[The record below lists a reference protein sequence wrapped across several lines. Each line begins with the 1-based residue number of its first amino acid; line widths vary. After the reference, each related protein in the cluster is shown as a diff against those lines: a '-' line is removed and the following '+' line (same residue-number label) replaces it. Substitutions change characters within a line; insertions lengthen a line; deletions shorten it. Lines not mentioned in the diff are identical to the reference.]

1 MKEELFKYLQTNTGA
16 LSLKDIVVG
25 FIVSIII
32 GMIIYV
38 SYRFS
43 HSAAVY
49 SKKFNVS
56 LVMITLVTTMVMTVI
71 GDNVALSLGMVGALS
86 IVRFR
91 TAIKDSRD
99 TAYIFWCVAAGISCG
114 VQDYTVAG
122 IGSGIIFL
130 VMLIL
135 GNTNNND
142 RYLLIVRGNSSAVA
156 DVKLTIKDYY
166 NGKARFCVENV
177 NQEKLE
183 EIYEISETLMNMAD
197 GKNIKPIREQLFA
210 IKGVESVNL
219 VCQND
224 EINR

>member
-1 MKEELFKYLQTNTGA
+1 MKEELLKYMQTNSGA
-16 LSLKDIVVG
+16 LSLKTILIGFGVS
-25 FIVSIII
+25 FIV
-32 GMIIYV
+32 GMIIFI

-56 LVMITLVTTMVMTVI
+56 LVMITLVTTLVMTVI

-114 VQDYTVAG
+114 VQDYMVAG
-122 IGSGIIFL
+122 VGSGVIFL
-130 VMLIL
+130 VMLLI

-142 RYLLIVRGNSSAVA
+142 RYLLIVRGDKVITDKVSELIS
-156 DVKLTIKDYY
+156 TYY

-177 NQEKLE
+177 NNETAE
-183 EIYEISETLMNMAD
+183 EIYEVSERIMKKAD
-197 GKNIKPIREQLFA
+197 AQSSKSIREQLFK
-210 IKGVESVNL
+210 ISGVKNVNM
-219 VCQND
+219 VCQSD